1 MRNAQHVQKA
11 PRLAIHGIL
20 LLDKA
25 VGVTSTGALGRVK
38 HLFRAAK
45 AGHTGTLDPM
55 ASGLLPLCFGE
66 ATKLA
71 ADLLDA
77 DKSYD
82 ATLRLG
88 VTTTTAD
95 AEGEV
100 LQELPVQVV
109 AADIEPVLARF
120 RGEIAQV
127 PPMYSALKRDGKPLY
142 EYARAGVILE
152 REARQVRIHRLEQT
166 AFDGSLLS
174 ISVDCSKG
182 TYIRTLAEEIG
193 AALGCGAH
201 LVALRRTRVGALD
214 LADAISL
221 PSLEALEPAQRM
233 ATLLPLDALLDS
245 LPRIALD
252 ATMSARFLQGQ
263 RLQLGAPNG
272 VAGGVAGR
280 VRVYGPTAADA
291 ATVLLGMAEYREDG
305 VLAPTRVVAPMGQGR
320 S

>member
-1 MRNAQHVQKA
+1 MQNARKT
-11 PRLAIHGIL
+11 PKLSIHGIL

-38 HLFRAAK
+38 HLYRAAK

-77 DKSYD
+77 DKSYQ
-82 ATLRLG
+82 ATLKLG

-100 LQELPVQVV
+100 IQELPVQV
-109 AADIEPVLARF
+109 AAGDIEPILARF

-142 EYARAGVILE
+142 EYARAGVTLE
-152 REARQVRIHRLEQT
+152 REARHVRIHTLEQST
-166 AFDGSLLS
+166 FDGSLLS
-174 ISVDCSKG
+174 ISVACSKG
-182 TYIRTLAEEIG
+182 TYIRTLAEDIG

-221 PSLEALEPAQRM
+221 PALEALEPSQRL
-233 ATLLPLDALLDS
+233 AALLPLDALLDS
-245 LPRIALD
+245 LPRLDLD
-252 ATMSARFLQGQ
+252 AAMSKRFLQGQ
-263 RLQLGAPNG
+263 RLQLGLLNRVP
-272 VAGGVAGR
+272 GR
-280 VRVYGPTAADA
+280 VRVYGPASDGAAP
-291 ATVLLGMAEYREDG
+291 VLLGMAEYREDR
-305 VLAPTRVVAPMGQGR
+305 VLAPTRVVAPIGQR
-320 S
+320 SS